1 MHMLGHPAP
10 QRLDAAIARGSASV
24 ACGGMST
31 ADTGASIA
39 LTGASI
45 ALSGASIAPL
55 RKPARVA
62 IAGAT
67 GYAGQELLRL
77 LARHPAVAI
86 VAAMSSGATAS
97 GRRLPALARVWNGD
111 IQPLSADTLA
121 RD

>member
-10 QRLDAAIARGSASV
+10 QRSDAAIARAGASI
-24 ACGGMST
+24 ASGPTSPTG
-31 ADTGASIA
+31 AGASIA
-39 LTGASI
+39 LG
-45 ALSGASIAPL
+45 GASIAPL

-86 VAAMSSGATAS
+86 VAAMSSGTTAS
-97 GRRLPALARVWNGD
+97 GRRFPALARVWNGD
-111 IQPLSADTLA
+111 IQPLSADSLPPDMA
-121 RD
+121 VGFL

>member
-1 MHMLGHPAP
+1 MHMSGHPAP
-10 QRLDAAIARGSASV
+10 PTSDPAIARG
-24 ACGGMST
+24 
-31 ADTGASIA
+31 GASIA
-39 LTGASI
+39 PSGASI

-97 GRRLPALARVWNGD
+97 GRRLPALARIWNGD
-111 IQPLSADTLA
+111 IQPLSADSLA
-121 RD
+121 RDVDVAFLA